1 MFLGILLAGA
11 ILYFLF
17 TDPKSFILF
26 GLLLGILVFV
36 LVYFGFITFETKPN
50 ELDIDYNPSPLPS
63 GSTANGVP
71 QPSVPTP
78 LEEVFYVANNIF
90 TYDQA
95 PAVCK
100 AYGGEVAT
108 YSQVEDA
115 YSRGAEWC
123 GYGWTQGGIA
133 LFPTQEETWRKLQL
147 EIDPAKRI
155 SCGRPGINGGYFD
168 PTTKFGVNCYGVRP
182 EKRPGK
188 QEDLDKKFATSVD
201 RLKSMID
208 KITVYPFSKGDWSE
222 YTNVSKSIIAA
233 EANIKGLGSQIQ
245 KNTSGIGRTASEI
258 SEGVAEGTVMTV
270 TGVLDLGTS
279 LVKNVVLGV
288 GDIGSSLLSGVGK
301 GLSNSSPRE
310 QQNPDTTQ

>member
-1 MFLGILLAGA
+1 
-11 ILYFLF
+11 
-17 TDPKSFILF
+17 
-26 GLLLGILVFV
+26 
-36 LVYFGFITFETKPN
+36 
-50 ELDIDYNPSPLPS
+50 
-63 GSTANGVP
+63 
-71 QPSVPTP
+71 
-78 LEEVFYVANNIF
+78 
-90 TYDQA
+90 
-95 PAVCK
+95 
-100 AYGGEVAT
+100 
-108 YSQVEDA
+108 
-115 YSRGAEWC
+115 
-123 GYGWTQGGIA
+123 
-133 LFPTQEETWRKLQL
+133 
-147 EIDPAKRI
+147 
-155 SCGRPGINGGYFD
+155 
-168 PTTKFGVNCYGVRP
+168 
-182 EKRPGK
+182 
-188 QEDLDKKFATSVD
+188 
-201 RLKSMID
+201 MID